1 MHLVKDYVSDLR
13 EEFSGY
19 NGKKLSKD
27 LMSGITV
34 AACKISGRSDT
45 EEDSK
50 HLSDWGTSNYVHD
63 IDYFGIAKS
72 NAGLIENCNVKPTKA
87 RINKLSKL
95 TTAPKEP
102 PYNLIFVSK

>member
-34 AACKISGRSDT
+34 AAG
-45 EEDSK
+45 
-50 HLSDWGTSNYVHD
+50 Y
-63 IDYFGIAKS
+63 A
-72 NAGLIENCNVKPTKA
+72 
-87 RINKLSKL
+87 
-95 TTAPKEP
+95 
-102 PYNLIFVSK
+102 